1 MTELMIH
8 DNDEKVENDDD
19 MRLSSTHHQH
29 VYKNYYYHHHQHHHY
44 HQLTREQHV
53 AEHSNGPHITLGII
67 RSVEYFRSRIV
78 AGAHL
83 LRQLLA
89 W

>member
-8 DNDEKVENDDD
+8 DNDDKVVNDDD
-19 MRLSSTHHQH
+19 MRLSSTHQH
-29 VYKNYYYHHHQHHHY
+29 VYKNYYYHHQQHHHY